1 MLAVAALLL
10 VVVVVPGPGL
20 PVTSGSAAGNSGD
33 AQTPSGSEM
42 CHPVLF
48 QAFNLPCYSV
58 CIKFILKEDHCLNF

>member
-20 PVTSGSAAGNSGD
+20 PVPPVSAAGDSGD

-48 QAFNLPCYSV
+48 KNLQLTC
-58 CIKFILKEDHCLNF
+58 